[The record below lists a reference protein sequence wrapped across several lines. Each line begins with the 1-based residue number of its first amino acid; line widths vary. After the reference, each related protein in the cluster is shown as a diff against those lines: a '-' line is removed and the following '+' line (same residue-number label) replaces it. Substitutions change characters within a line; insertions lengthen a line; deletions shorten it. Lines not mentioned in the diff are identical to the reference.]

1 MPIPLAL
8 GAAAAV
14 AGAYGVKKAND
25 ARKDNNKAEDFIEE
39 AKEIF
44 EEEKEKLEDNRD
56 KTQNYLE
63 KLGQTKLEAWDEQ
76 ISRFVNIFSLIKNV
90 NLEDNMLIE
99 NINDYDFSDY
109 KYKVKEMKDSTEKV
123 KEVLSGGVQAL
134 GSGALVGAASYG
146 GVAVLGS
153 ATTGTAIA
161 NLSGVAASNAT
172 LAWLGGGSLAA
183 GGLGTAGGVAV
194 LGGLVAGPALA
205 VGGMVFSSKARKK
218 LAKAKEKYAEAE
230 KQVEEMKSAISMLKA
245 IQDISSEFNTNINKM
260 TTRLDKILNILE
272 RELEEAEEEQ
282 SIFFKL
288 KRFVFGLFDKEV
300 KLDYESLNKE
310 RRKLLMLSYQFAE
323 ATKILLETPLLD
335 EDGKLREDSK
345 ASLQTSQKFLQN
357 SPDQLIENSETVLL
371 NA

>member
-1 MPIPLAL
+1 MLGIIA

-14 AGAYGVKKAND
+14 AGAYGAKKAND
-25 ARKDNNKAEDFIEE
+25 ARKDNNRADELVKE

-44 EEEKEKLEDNRD
+44 DKEKERLENNRD

-63 KLGQTKLEAWDEQ
+63 KLGQTKLKAWDDQ
-76 ISRFVNIFSLIKNV
+76 MSKFVNIFSRVKNV
-90 NLEDNMLIE
+90 NLEDNMLVEDIS
-99 NINDYDFSDY
+99 DYDFSDY
-109 KYKVKEMKDSTEKV
+109 EYRVKEMENSTEKV

-146 GVAVLGS
+146 SVAMLGS
-153 ATTGTAIA
+153 ATTGAAIA
-161 NLSGVAASNAT
+161 NLSGAAASNAT

-183 GGLGTAGGVAV
+183 GGLGTAGGAAV

-205 VGGMVFSSKARKK
+205 VGGMVFSSKAKKK

-260 TTRLDKILNILE
+260 TTRLDKILHRLD
-272 RELEEAEEEQ
+272 RELDKAEEEQ

-288 KRFVFGLFDKEV
+288 KRFVFGLFNKEV
-300 KLDYESLNKE
+300 KLDYEALKQD
-310 RRKLLMLSYQFAE
+310 RKKLLMLSYQFAD

-335 EDGKLREDSK
+335 EEGQPREDSK
-345 ASLQTSQKFLQN
+345 ESLQTAQKFLQN
-357 SPDQLIENSETVLL
+357 SPNQLLEQDLGTTRLNS
-371 NA
+371 